1 MTKKEKRQRHYFADK
16 SPSSQTYGFSSS
28 YVWMWQLDPKEDWAP
43 ENWCF
48 WTVVFEKILK
58 SPLDCKEIK
67 PVNPKE
73 NQSWIFIERTDAEA
87 PILWPPDGKE
97 KRKRKDLMLGMT
109 EGRRRRGQQRTRW
122 LDGITSSMDM
132 SLSKFQEMVDR
143 EAWYT
148 AIHWVTKRHD
158 WVTELK
164 SVAHQD
170 LLSMEF
176 SRQECWSG
184 LPFHSPG

>member
-132 SLSKFQEMVDR
+132 SLSKIWELVMNR
-143 EAWYT
+143 EIWHA
-148 AIHWVTKRHD
+148 AVHWVSKNQT
-158 WVTELK
+158 W
-164 SVAHQD
+164 
-170 LLSMEF
+170 LSNWTPSTTSE
-176 SRQECWSG
+176 G
-184 LPFHSPG
+184 KK